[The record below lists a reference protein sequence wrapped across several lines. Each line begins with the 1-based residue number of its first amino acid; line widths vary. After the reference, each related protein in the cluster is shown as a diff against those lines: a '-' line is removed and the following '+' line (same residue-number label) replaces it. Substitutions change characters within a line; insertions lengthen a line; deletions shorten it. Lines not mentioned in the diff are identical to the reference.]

1 LDLAVE
7 LYVAVSQVKQGAGE
21 DVAGAKTE
29 TDGPAATTEE
39 VNARIRA

>member
-29 TDGPAATTEE
+29 TDGPGAAGAAEE
-39 VNARIRA
+39 VNAFA